1 MSRSIRWRITAIAS
15 AVTAAVLVAVAVAV
29 VLLVRVQLRQNLD
42 NSLEQRADEIE
53 ALVLGD
59 EPLVNSNDE
68 DRFAQIL
75 DGEGAVQATTPNL
88 LGAPAVVD
96 IPVGVQS
103 IRTRSDV
110 PIEDDDYRVLI
121 RRFDTDS
128 GPHHVV
134 VGENVDD
141 VADSVRSVTTAL
153 ALTFPLVV
161 VLVAFLVWWLVGR
174 TLRPVEMIRAQV
186 DSIDL
191 GRLDRRVPDP
201 GTGDEIERLARTMNA
216 MLARLE
222 GSAEQQRRFVADA
235 SHELRTPVARLRT
248 LLEVEQRRADA
259 DLRGTVAEAL
269 DDVVEMQAILDDLLF
284 LARVDAGR
292 AERPHAPVDLD
303 AVIEAAA
310 AEVDGA
316 EVDGTEVASDLSGV
330 RPLVVDGDEHQLG
343 RLVHNLLA
351 NAARHATSRIDVAT
365 SIDGDVVR
373 LVVDDDGPGIPP
385 DQRERVFD
393 RFVRLDHARAAGS
406 GGTGLGLAIAR
417 DIVRLHGGSI
427 AAEASPLGGAR
438 VVVHLPCSG

>member
-1 MSRSIRWRITAIAS
+1 VSRSIRWRITAIAS

-53 ALVLGD
+53 ALTLVD
-59 EPLVNSNDE
+59 DPLVNSNDE
-68 DRFAQIL
+68 DRFTQIL
-75 DGEGAVQATTPNL
+75 DDGGAVVAATSNL
-88 LGAPAVVD
+88 IGADAVVQV
-96 IPVGVQS
+96 PGGVQS
-103 IRTRSDV
+103 IETRSDV

-121 RRFDTDS
+121 RRFDTES
-128 GPHHVV
+128 GPHYVV

-141 VADSVRSVTTAL
+141 LDDSVRSVTAAL

-161 VLVAFLVWWLVGR
+161 VLVALLVWWLVGR
-174 TLRPVEMIRAQV
+174 TLRPVERIRAQV

-191 GRLDRRVPDP
+191 DQLDRRVPDP
-201 GTGDEIERLARTMNA
+201 GTGDEIERLAHTMNA

-222 GSAEQQRRFVADA
+222 DSAEQQRRFVADA
-235 SHELRTPVARLRT
+235 SHELRTPVARMRM
-248 LLEVEQRRADA
+248 LLEVDRHGADA
-259 DLRGTVAEAL
+259 DQNRTIAEAL

-292 AERPHAPVDLD
+292 AKRPCAPIDLD
-303 AVIEAAA
+303 AVIETSAADVNP
-310 AEVDGA
+310 VDI
-316 EVDGTEVASDLSGV
+316 VMDMSGV
-330 RPLVVDGDEHQLG
+330 RPFVVDGDEHQLG
-343 RLVHNLLA
+343 RLVRNLLA
-351 NAARHATSRIDVAT
+351 NAVRHATSRIGVAT
-365 SIDGDVVR
+365 SVDGGVVR

-393 RFVRLDHARAAGS
+393 RFVRLDDARAAGS

-427 AAEASPLGGAR
+427 TVDESPFGGAR
-438 VVVHLPCSG
+438 FVVHLPGSG